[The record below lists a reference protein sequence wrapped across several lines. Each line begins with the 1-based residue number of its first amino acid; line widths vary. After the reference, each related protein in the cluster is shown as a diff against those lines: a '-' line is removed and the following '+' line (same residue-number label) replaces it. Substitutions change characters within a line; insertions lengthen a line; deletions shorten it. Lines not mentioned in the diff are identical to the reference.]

1 VGKATLAPPVARDA
15 CVRSKFDYILYL
27 VVGKGSTEA
36 KVVADIAD
44 LVELS
49 GGGAF
54 AANIT
59 AVPAGEEQVQKDVI

>member
-1 VGKATLAPPVARDA
+1 VGKATLALPVARDA

-44 LVELS
+44 VS

-54 AANIT
+54 AANMP